1 MAVQHSRQ
9 IFSCIRA
16 GQLRNRLRRSDS
28 DNLAATTT
36 TLWAEIDD
44 PIRRLDDFEVVL
56 DDHNRAPY
64 INQTAKG
71 SQKFADVIEMQSGRR
86 LVEDVEQPPF
96 QLFSAACSPCRLL
109 SGRLQVRRQ
118 LHPLRLAAR

>member
-9 IFSCIRA
+9 IFSCIRT
-16 GQLRNRLRRSDS
+16 GQLRNRLRRSHT

-36 TLWAEIDD
+36 TLWTEIDD
-44 PIRRLDDFEVVL
+44 PIRSLDDFQVVL

-86 LVEDVEQPPF
+86 LVEDVEQSPF
-96 QLFSAACSPCRLL
+96 QLFSAACTPCGLFH
-109 SGRLQVRRQ
+109 GRLQVRR
-118 LHPLRLAAR
+118 